1 MAHTSPHTTSTT
13 RPPLGQLRD
22 MDARSASFGNRVRSE
37 GECPGIHVLQ
47 TEACR
52 RRAQANRLSAST
64 VHTLAGMDLEW
75 CSQHYNA
82 YTDFFATPDSW
93 VEISS
98 QPSSSSLSSAND
110 EIVTT
115 GLRVQHEPRL
125 RRRRVARPGAPST
138 LHMVARTPSTGGTS
152 SQDEYEESESESDRV
167 MTSSGEG
174 PYMANILPRNAHAS
188 QAQHNAAAH
197 QAPHESSD
205 DENRTAINYPIHHG
219 GFTPQ
224 PNAFTHPPSVGHT
237 RNASQPVPG
246 SYFPPP
252 SSRPSNRRSLP
263 SQNNNATSHL
273 PQNILSPSYNAAA
286 HHDEAL
292 RSSLNTLLSCAA
304 AARNL
309 SNPNTKVPNQQTQT
323 PARGNRVDP
332 MSFRLIPES
341 ALPQQNQN
349 QNQTTANLQEP
360 TFKPTLRR
368 TSTSTTSTSPS
379 PATDRITKDLHQMA
393 KRKSSSKSRRSS
405 PAKKSRH
412 TSHPSS
418 SSSSDPGAI
427 SPTLLTWVVSAGVVV
442 VLSALSFSAGYSL
455 GREAGRL
462 ESEGFASGGGLV
474 DFGAGREAG
483 CAREVASRS
492 LGLKRSLAR
501 EALQV

>member
-1 MAHTSPHTTSTT
+1 M
-13 RPPLGQLRD
+13 
-22 MDARSASFGNRVRSE
+22 
-37 GECPGIHVLQ
+37 
-47 TEACR
+47 
-52 RRAQANRLSAST
+52 
-64 VHTLAGMDLEW
+64 HTLAVMDLEW
-75 CSQHYNA
+75 CSQHYDA
-82 YTDFFATPDSW
+82 YTDFFAPPDSW

-115 GLRVQHEPRL
+115 GLRVQHEPRQ
-125 RRRRVARPGAPST
+125 RRRRVVRPGAPSA
-138 LHMVARTPSTGGTS
+138 LHALARTSSTGGTS
-152 SQDEYEESESESDRV
+152 SQEEYEESESESDRV

-174 PYMANILPRNAHAS
+174 PYIANILPRNAHTS
-188 QAQHNAAAH
+188 QAQHNAAAT
-197 QAPHESSD
+197 HESSD
-205 DENRTAINYPIHHG
+205 DENRTAINYPIHNG

-224 PNAFTHPPSVGHT
+224 PNAFTHPPSIGHT

-246 SYFPPP
+246 SYFPSP
-252 SSRPSNRRSLP
+252 SSRPSTRRSLP
-263 SQNNNATSHL
+263 SQDHAAMSHL

-309 SNPNTKVPNQQTQT
+309 SKPNAKTPLQQIQQ
-323 PARGNRVDP
+323 PPRGNRVDP

-341 ALPQQNQN
+341 ALPQPTQSTAVAP
-349 QNQTTANLQEP
+349 TTTFQEP

-368 TSTSTTSTSPS
+368 SSTSTTSTSPS
-379 PATDRITKDLHQMA
+379 PATDRITKDVHLT
-393 KRKSSSKSRRSS
+393 KRKTSPSKSRRSS

-412 TSHPSS
+412 A
-418 SSSSDPGAI
+418 SSDPAAI

-442 VLSALSFSAGYSL
+442 VLSAISFSAGYSL

-462 ESEGFASGGGLV
+462 EADGIVGGGMIDLS
-474 DFGAGREAG
+474 GGREAG

>member
-1 MAHTSPHTTSTT
+1 MAHTSPHTTSAS

-47 TEACR
+47 MEACR
-52 RRAQANRLSAST
+52 RAQENRLSAST
-64 VHTLAGMDLEW
+64 MHTLAGMDLEW
-75 CSQHYNA
+75 CSGHFDA
-82 YTDFFATPDSW
+82 YTDFFAAPDSW

-115 GLRVQHEPRL
+115 GLRVQREPRL
-125 RRRRVARPGAPST
+125 RRRRAPRPGAPST

-188 QAQHNAAAH
+188 QDQHAATH

-205 DENRTAINYPIHHG
+205 DENRTAINYPIHNG

-224 PNAFTHPPSVGHT
+224 PNAFTYPSSIGHT
-237 RNASQPVPG
+237 RNASQPVPD

-252 SSRPSNRRSLP
+252 SSRPSNRRSIP
-263 SQNNNATSHL
+263 SQNNTTSHL

-309 SNPNTKVPNQQTQT
+309 SNPNTKIPNQQTQT

-349 QNQTTANLQEP
+349 TANLQEP

-379 PATDRITKDLHQMA
+379 PATDRITKDLHQMT

-412 TSHPSS
+412 TPHPSS

-462 ESEGFASGGGLV
+462 EAEGFASGGGFV

-492 LGLKRSLAR
+492 MGLKRSLAR

>member
-1 MAHTSPHTTSTT
+1 M
-13 RPPLGQLRD
+13 
-22 MDARSASFGNRVRSE
+22 
-37 GECPGIHVLQ
+37 
-47 TEACR
+47 
-52 RRAQANRLSAST
+52 
-64 VHTLAGMDLEW
+64 HTLAVMDLEW

-82 YTDFFATPDSW
+82 YTDFFAPPDSW

-115 GLRVQHEPRL
+115 GLRVQHGPRQ
-125 RRRRVARPGAPST
+125 RRRRVVRPGAPSV
-138 LHMVARTPSTGGTS
+138 LHALARTSSTDGTS

-167 MTSSGEG
+167 MISSGEG
-174 PYMANILPRNAHAS
+174 PYIANILPRNAHTS
-188 QAQHNAAAH
+188 QAQHNTA
-197 QAPHESSD
+197 APHESSD
-205 DENRTAINYPIHHG
+205 DENRTAINYPIHNG

-246 SYFPPP
+246 SYFPSP
-252 SSRPSNRRSLP
+252 SSRPSTRRSLP
-263 SQNNNATSHL
+263 SQDHAAMSHL

-309 SNPNTKVPNQQTQT
+309 SKPNAKLPSQQPQQ

-341 ALPQQNQN
+341 ALPQPTQATAGAA
-349 QNQTTANLQEP
+349 TTFQEP

-379 PATDRITKDLHQMA
+379 PATDRVTKDLHLT
-393 KRKSSSKSRRSS
+393 KRKSSPSKSRRSS

-412 TSHPSS
+412 ASS
-418 SSSSDPGAI
+418 ADPAAI

-442 VLSALSFSAGYSL
+442 VLSAISFSAGYSL

-462 ESEGFASGGGLV
+462 EAEGIAGGGMI
-474 DFGAGREAG
+474 DFGGGREAG